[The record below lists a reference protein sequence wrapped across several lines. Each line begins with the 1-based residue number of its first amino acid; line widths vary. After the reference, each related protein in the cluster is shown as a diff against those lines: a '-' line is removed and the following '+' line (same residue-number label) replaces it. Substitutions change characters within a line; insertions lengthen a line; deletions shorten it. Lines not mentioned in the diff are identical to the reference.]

1 MGLTET
7 LLLAV
12 SLSMDAFAVAIAAG
26 VGSPR
31 ADRRTAGTIALFFG
45 GFQCIMPIIGFFV
58 AGSFYGYI
66 CHFDHW
72 IACGLLLLIGG
83 RMIHEA
89 ATGDGCPRA
98 VDLGLR
104 SLLLL
109 ALATSIDA
117 LAAGVG
123 LTFLCASIWLPA
135 LTIGFVTFTFSFV
148 GFLFGRRLGCAF
160 GRKMEILGGVVLCLL
175 GLKILGEGLIGG

>member
-1 MGLTET
+1 MSLAET
-7 LLLAV
+7 LLLAI

-31 ADRRTAGTIALFFG
+31 ADRRTAGAVAIFFG
-45 GFQCIMPIIGFFV
+45 GFQFIMPVIGYLV

-66 CHFDHW
+66 CRFDHW

-83 RMIHEA
+83 RMIYES
-89 ATGDGCPRA
+89 ATSDGCPRA

-104 SLLLL
+104 SLFLL

-123 LTFLCASIWLPA
+123 LTFLCTSIWLPA
-135 LTIGFVTFTFSFV
+135 LTIGAVTFAFSFV
-148 GFLFGRRLGCAF
+148 GVLFGQRLGCAF
-160 GRKMEILGGVVLCLL
+160 GRKMEILGGLVLCLL

>member
-1 MGLTET
+1 MSLAET
-7 LLLAV
+7 LLLAI

-45 GFQCIMPIIGFFV
+45 GFQTLMPMVGYLA
-58 AGSFYGYI
+58 AGAFYGYI

-72 IACGLLLLIGG
+72 IAFVLLAFIGG
-83 RMIHEA
+83 KMIYEA

-104 SLLLL
+104 SLLVL

-135 LTIGFVTFTFSFV
+135 LTIGVVTFAFSFV

-160 GRKMEILGGVVLCLL
+160 GRKMEILGGLTLCLL